1 MDFEAEPDEL
11 KNVGFLA
18 GRCYCPLSTLSGPAA
33 HDPLRTPR
41 TRVVFCCK
49 MLMRAALVVLIL
61 IAGLPSSVGQAQRAE
76 VVAKLPSESDSAF
89 ASRVLKVQ
97 EGYELHTLTASW
109 NGVPTIFVDYL
120 TIPVTVSPERPLI
133 ALQRTPAGAYR
144 KLLVTVGESE
154 GGAPDIEAIGFA
166 NADHDPAKELIV
178 ILAWNEPHYG
188 ACGPVYE
195 VRVFDDPKPS
205 EASLRLLP
213 VSKHF
218 GVGCEHFRFKTVAAV
233 KRELT
238 RLGY

>member
-1 MDFEAEPDEL
+1 
-11 KNVGFLA
+11 
-18 GRCYCPLSTLSGPAA
+18 
-33 HDPLRTPR
+33 
-41 TRVVFCCK
+41 

-61 IAGLPSSVGQAQRAE
+61 IAGLPNSVGQTQRAE
-76 VVAKLPSESDSAF
+76 VASKLPSESDSAF
-89 ASRVLKVQ
+89 ASRVLKVPG
-97 EGYELHTLTASW
+97 GYELHTLTASW

-120 TIPVTVSPERPLI
+120 TVPETVTPERPLI
-133 ALQRTPAGAYR
+133 ALQRAPEGGYR

-154 GGAPDIEAIGFA
+154 GGEPDIEAIGFS

-178 ILAWNEPHYG
+178 ILAWNQPHYG

-195 VRVFDDPKPS
+195 VRIFDDPKLS
-205 EASLRLLP
+205 KASLRLLP

-218 GVGCEHFRFKTVAAV
+218 GEGCEHFRFKTIAAV